1 MRKAIVA
8 IAVLVTT
15 PLYAQTDT
23 SSQRGAMPKAFAIEN
38 QPCCD
43 KIRGTPSVNSD
54 DATVLAA
61 LPDRAVRDGKILRL
75 KLEGNRSIKI
85 TDCGDDEDVCR
96 TPENFVVHAGFYESQ
111 GGYLIR
117 ETDGLVV
124 GVPAP
129 PILSPDERYAVSSDP
144 SVANGGG
151 AVSILDMRFDPP
163 AVLPEKESTT
173 CPLNPQKF
181 GLVTWGND
189 VKWIDNMHVLFGS
202 PSFMQD
208 AQKPRELLLHVI
220 DGGAEWECRF

>member
-96 TPENFVVHAGFYESQ
+96 TPENFVLHSLTAYWPKQKYYVVHAGFYESQ

-124 GVPAP
+124 P
-129 PILSPDERYAVSSDP
+129 LSSKRRRRRLDFGYA
-144 SVANGGG
+144 
-151 AVSILDMRFDPP
+151 L
-163 AVLPEKESTT
+163 
-173 CPLNPQKF
+173 
-181 GLVTWGND
+181 
-189 VKWIDNMHVLFGS
+189 
-202 PSFMQD
+202 
-208 AQKPRELLLHVI
+208 
-220 DGGAEWECRF
+220 